1 VSVALWLFYGFAGLA
16 VAGGLVAL
24 VAPKIRSQARIVC
37 ALAIAGICVQMLASG
52 VAVILGAMFV
62 VGSAGLWRAVGET
75 PGLRAVQTQPPEPGY
90 PGKLPL
96 MAGIGAILWLIF
108 IVVGTLARQF
118 VWAGKRLSVETTFG
132 AFDELASAFVG
143 DWPLVVFGMLL
154 AAQVAGLAWVAHTGN
169 GVAIPESGR

>member
-1 VSVALWLFYGFAGLA
+1 MWLFYGFAGLA
-16 VAGGLVAL
+16 VVSGLWAI
-24 VAPKIRSQARIVC
+24 VAPKRQAHARTIC

-52 VAVILGAMFV
+52 VAVILGAMLV
-62 VGSAGLWRAVGET
+62 VGSAGLWRVVGET
-75 PGLRAVQTQPPEPGY
+75 PGLRAQQAQKAHKAAKGD

-96 MAGIGAILWLIF
+96 LAGVGAIAWLIF

-132 AFDELASAFVG
+132 AFDELSAAIVG
-143 DWPLVVFGMLL
+143 DWPLVVFGMML

-169 GVAIPESGR
+169 GVAVPESGR